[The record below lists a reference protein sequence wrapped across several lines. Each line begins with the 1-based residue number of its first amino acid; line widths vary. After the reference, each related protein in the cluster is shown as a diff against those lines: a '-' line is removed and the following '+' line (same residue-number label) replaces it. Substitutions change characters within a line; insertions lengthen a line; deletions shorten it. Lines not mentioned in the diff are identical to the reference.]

1 MSAPRNAP
9 RTAVVI
15 GGGISGLASAALLA
29 REGYDVDLFEQGAQ
43 LGGRAGRWSRDG
55 FRFDTGPSWYLMPDV
70 FDHFFRLMGT
80 TTERELDLVRL
91 DPAYRVF
98 FEGEEQPLDVRSG
111 HDEVTSLFEQVEPG
125 AGRAMARYLESAR
138 TTYELA
144 VQRFLYTTFES
155 LPPLVRRDVLTRA
168 GRLGRLLA
176 QPLDRFVAG
185 HVSDSRLRQILGYPA
200 VFLGTSPGRAPSM
213 YHLMSHLDLVD
224 GVRYPRGGFSRL
236 VDSLA
241 GLAEGAGARLHTG
254 ATVTHVVTE
263 ALPESPRRRMP
274 GARLR
279 DRATGS
285 GQVARAT
292 GVTVRDGEG
301 ERFCAADVVV
311 AAHDLHHLE
320 TALLPEELRDH
331 SPRWWDRRDPGP
343 GAVLVLLGVR
353 GALPEL
359 AHHSLFFTRQW
370 QEHFDVMHG
379 SGAPMP
385 DPASIYVSRT
395 SATDSSAAPGGCE
408 NLFILVPVAADP
420 GLGRGGEDGSGDRG
434 VEQIADAAIAQ
445 VAEWAGVP
453 DLADRVVV
461 RRTIGPGDF
470 SGDLNAWRGGALG
483 PAHTVGQSAFLRG
496 RVSSRRVEGLK
507 YAGAST
513 IPGIGLPMCL
523 ISAEVMLKSLRGDVS
538 TGPLSEPALDEGRPA

>member
-1 MSAPRNAP
+1 MSAP

-29 REGYDVDLFEQGAQ
+29 REGYDVDLFEQGEQ

-98 FEGEEQPLDVRSG
+98 FEHDEPLDIRSG
-111 HDEVTSLFEQVEPG
+111 HDEVTTLFEQVEPG

-155 LPPLVRRDVLTRA
+155 FPPLVRRDVVTRLA
-168 GRLGRLLA
+168 RLGRLLA
-176 QPLDRFVAG
+176 QPLDRFVAD
-185 HVSDSRLRQILGYPA
+185 HVSDSRLQQVLGYPA

-241 GLAEGAGARLHTG
+241 GLAEGAGAKLHTG
-254 ATVTHVVTE
+254 AAVTRVVTE
-263 ALPESPRRRMP
+263 ALPDSPRRRMP
-274 GARLR
+274 GAR
-279 DRATGS
+279 
-285 GQVARAT
+285 VARAT
-292 GVTVRDGEG
+292 GVSVRDGDG
-301 ERFCAADVVV
+301 DRFHAADVVV

-320 TALLPEELRDH
+320 TALLPAELRDH

-353 GALPEL
+353 GELPQL
-359 AHHSLFFTRQW
+359 AHHSLFFTRNW

-379 SGAPMP
+379 SGEPMP

-395 SATDSSAAPGGCE
+395 SATDSSAAPEGSE
-408 NLFILVPVAADP
+408 NLFILVPVVADP
-420 GLGRGGEDGSGDRG
+420 GLGRGGEDGAGDPE
-434 VEQIADAAIAQ
+434 VERIADAAIAQ
-445 VAEWAGVP
+445 VATWAGVA

-470 SGDLNAWRGGALG
+470 ADDLNAWRGGALG

-496 RVSSRRVEGLK
+496 RVSSRRVAGLK
-507 YAGAST
+507 YVGAST

-538 TGPLSEPALDEGRPA
+538 TGPLSEPAVDEGRPA

>member
-1 MSAPRNAP
+1 MSAPRTAR

-29 REGYDVDLFEQGAQ
+29 REGHTVDLFEQGER

-70 FDHFFRLMGT
+70 FEHFFRLMGT
-80 TTERELDLVRL
+80 TTQRELDLVRL

-98 FEGEEQPLDVRSG
+98 FEHDEPLDLRSG
-111 HDEVTSLFEQVEPG
+111 HDEVTALFEQVEPG
-125 AGRAMARYLESAR
+125 AGRAMVRYLESAR
-138 TTYELA
+138 TTYDLA

-155 LPPLVRRDVLTRA
+155 FRPLVRRDVVTRLA
-168 GRLGRLLA
+168 RLGRLLA

-185 HVSDSRLRQILGYPA
+185 HVSDSRLQQVLGYPA

-224 GVRYPRGGFSRL
+224 GVRYPLGGFAQL

-254 ATVTHVVTE
+254 ATVTQVVTE
-263 ALPESPRRRMP
+263 ALPGSPRRRMP
-274 GARLR
+274 GARLHLPAVGR
-279 DRATGS
+279 GR
-285 GQVARAT
+285 VARAT
-292 GVTVRDGEG
+292 GVTVREGDG
-301 ERFCAADVVV
+301 ERFHAADVVV

-320 TALLPEELRDH
+320 SALLPPELREH

-343 GAVLVLLGVR
+343 GAVLVLLGVQ
-353 GALPEL
+353 GDLPQL
-359 AHHSLFFTRQW
+359 AHHSLFFTRDW

-379 SGAPMP
+379 SGDPLP

-395 SATDSSAAPGGCE
+395 SATDPTAAPEGSE

-420 GLGRGGEDGSGDRG
+420 TLGRGGEDGAGDPG
-434 VEQIADAAIAQ
+434 VERIADAAIAQ
-445 VAEWAGVP
+445 VAQWAQVP
-453 DLADRVVV
+453 DLAERVVV
-461 RRTIGPGDF
+461 RRTIGPADF
-470 SGDLNAWRGGALG
+470 AGDLNAWRGGALG
-483 PAHTVGQSAFLRG
+483 PAHTLRQSAFLRG
-496 RVSSRRVEGLK
+496 RVSSRRVAGLK

-523 ISAEVMLKSLRGDVS
+523 ISAEVMLKSVRGDVS
-538 TGPLSEPALDEGRPA
+538 TGPLPEPALDEGPPA

>member
-1 MSAPRNAP
+1 MSAPRK
-9 RTAVVI
+9 AVVI

-29 REGYDVDLFEQGAQ
+29 REGYDVDLFEQGEQ

-80 TTERELDLVRL
+80 TTQRELDLVRL

-98 FEGEEQPLDVRSG
+98 FEDEGQPLDVRSG
-111 HDEVTSLFEQVEPG
+111 HDEVIALFEQVEPG

-138 TTYELA
+138 TTYDLA
-144 VQRFLYTTFES
+144 VQRFLYTSFES
-155 LPPLVRRDVLTRA
+155 FTPLVRRDVVSRL

-176 QPLDRFVAG
+176 QPLDRFVAA
-185 HVSDSRLRQILGYPA
+185 HVSDSRLQQVLGYPA

-236 VDSLA
+236 VDTLA

-254 ATVTHVVTE
+254 ATVTRVVTE
-263 ALPESPRRRMP
+263 LLADGPRRGMP
-274 GARLR
+274 GAHLR
-279 DRATGS
+279 DRALRRDR
-285 GQVARAT
+285 VARAT
-292 GVTVRDGEG
+292 GVMVRDGG
-301 ERFCAADVVV
+301 DERFHAADVVV

-320 TALLPEELRDH
+320 SALLPAELRDH
-331 SPRWWDRRDPGP
+331 SARWWDRRDPGP
-343 GAVLVLLGVR
+343 GAVLVMLGVR
-353 GALPEL
+353 GGLPEL
-359 AHHSLFFTRQW
+359 AHHSLFFTRNW

-379 SGAPMP
+379 SGDPMP

-395 SATDSSAAPGGCE
+395 SATDPSAAPQGCE
-408 NLFILVPVAADP
+408 NLFILVPVTADP
-420 GLGRGGEDGSGDRG
+420 GLGRGGEDGAGDPG
-434 VEQIADAAIAQ
+434 VEQIADAAISQ
-445 VAEWAGVP
+445 VAQWAGIP
-453 DLADRVVV
+453 DLAARVVV

-483 PAHTVGQSAFLRG
+483 PAHTVTQSAFLRG
-496 RVSSRRVEGLK
+496 RISSRRVAGLL

-538 TGPLSEPALDEGRPA
+538 TGPLAEPALDEGRPA